1 MRKSIK
7 KLIIN
12 LLLIIF
18 ASPLLILCVWS
29 CASSW
34 AYPELLPLEYSF
46 RGFEYIFTNQSISAL
61 ISSVIISII
70 VVFITLVMSIPA
82 AKAIALYNFKGK
94 KFFELLVLSPIIV
107 PLISVAMGIHIMFIK
122 MGIANTLPGVII
134 INILPCVPYAVRI
147 LGDVYLLLGDKL
159 EVQGRML
166 GASSFNIFRYI
177 TLPLLMPG
185 IIGAASMSFII
196 SFSQYFLTMLIGGGR
211 IITYPMVMFPYIQSG
226 DRTIAS
232 LYSMVFLI
240 VSIIVLILIEFSLK
254 RYNKLTIKIRKDNQ
268 GE

>member
-1 MRKSIK
+1 MRENMK

-18 ASPLLILCVWS
+18 LSPLLIICVWS

-34 AYPELLPLEYSF
+34 AYPDLFPTEHSL
-46 RGFEYIFTNQSISAL
+46 RGFEYIFTSQSMYSL
-61 ISSVIISII
+61 IYSVIISLI
-70 VVFITLVMSIPA
+70 VVFITLVISIPA
-82 AKAIALYNFKGK
+82 AKAITLYDFKGK
-94 KFFELLVLSPIIV
+94 KFFELLILSPIIV

-122 MGIANTLPGVII
+122 MGIANTLLGVII
-134 INILPCVPYAVRI
+134 INILPCIPYAVRI
-147 LGDVYLLLGDKL
+147 IGDVYVLIGDKL
-159 EVQGRML
+159 EIQGKML
-166 GASSFNIFRYI
+166 GASPFNIFRYI

-185 IIGAASMSFII
+185 VIGAASMSFII

-211 IITYPMVMFPYIQSG
+211 VITYTMVMFPYIQSG

-240 VSIIVLILIEFSLK
+240 ASIFVLILVESSLK
-254 RYNKLTIKIRKDNQ
+254 KYNKFTVETRNED
-268 GE
+268 